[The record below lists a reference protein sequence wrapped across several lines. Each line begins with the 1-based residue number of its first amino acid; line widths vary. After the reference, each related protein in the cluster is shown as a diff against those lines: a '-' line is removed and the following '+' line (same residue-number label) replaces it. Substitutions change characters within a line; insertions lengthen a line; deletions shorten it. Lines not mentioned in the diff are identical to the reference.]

1 VLVVLAVFGREL
13 FAMSLDS
20 ELAQVQGIRT
30 TLMSTLLTVMAAI
43 SVVVGMRTVGL
54 LLVSAIMIVPIAAA
68 QQLTRSFT
76 VTAVIGVGLGLVS
89 TTAGLTSSYYLDV
102 PPGPTIVLIAL
113 AIFVLAGL
121 AGYVVRRRNR
131 LARR

>member
-1 VLVVLAVFGREL
+1 
-13 FAMSLDS
+13 
-20 ELAQVQGIRT
+20 
-30 TLMSTLLTVMAAI
+30 MAAI

-76 VTAVIGVGLGLVS
+76 VTAMIGVALGLVS
-89 TTAGLTSSYYLDV
+89 TVAGLTSSYYLDV

-121 AGYVVRRRNR
+121 AGFGLRRRGR
-131 LARR
+131 LIGR

>member
-1 VLVVLAVFGREL
+1 VFGREL

-76 VTAVIGVGLGLVS
+76 VTAVIGVGLGLIS

-113 AIFVLAGL
+113 VIFVLAGL
-121 AGYVVRRRNR
+121 AGYVVRRRSR
-131 LARR
+131 LVRR